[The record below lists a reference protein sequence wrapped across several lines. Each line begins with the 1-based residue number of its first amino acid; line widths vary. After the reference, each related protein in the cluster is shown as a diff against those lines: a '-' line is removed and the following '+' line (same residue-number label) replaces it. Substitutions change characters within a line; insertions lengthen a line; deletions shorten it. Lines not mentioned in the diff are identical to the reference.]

1 MCLKA
6 IKMWILSC
14 NCHRPRAKS
23 GDPRLLAWG
32 TGRQGQVVYVWA
44 MLFLLL
50 LTATTASLSF
60 QEEATTIEQRQQLV
74 QEIAADVRQTGLRL
88 GTEASVTRVL
98 EVMRQVPRHPFVP
111 PLMQKLAYA
120 NRPLPIGHGQ

>member
-1 MCLKA
+1 YVAFSMFLKA
-6 IKMWILSC
+6 ITMWISSC
-14 NCHRPRAKS
+14 NCHHPRAKR

-32 TGRQGQVVYVWA
+32 TGRQGQIACVWA

-50 LTATTASLSF
+50 LTATTPSLPF
-60 QEEATTIEQRQQLV
+60 QEEATTIETRQQLV

-98 EVMRQVPRHPFVP
+98 EVMRQVPRHPF
-111 PLMQKLAYA
+111 
-120 NRPLPIGHGQ
+120 